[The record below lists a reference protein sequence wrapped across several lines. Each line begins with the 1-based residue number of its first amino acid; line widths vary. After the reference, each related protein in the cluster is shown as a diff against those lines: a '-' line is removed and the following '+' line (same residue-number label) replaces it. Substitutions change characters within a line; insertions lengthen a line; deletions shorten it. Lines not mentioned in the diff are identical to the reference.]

1 MLRASSTMAD
11 EQPIHLRA
19 EDARAGRTR
28 HIVRYVLA
36 TSMALIVIVY
46 AIIFWAGARH

>member
-1 MLRASSTMAD
+1 MVD
-11 EQPIHLRA
+11 ERPTHINA

-36 TSMALIVIVY
+36 ASMILIVVLY
-46 AIIFWAGARH
+46 AIIFWAGAR